1 MKFIKESDEVYRTS
15 TSLTKITSE
24 DILFLKAQAEINK
37 RKRVRLCA
45 HKKNDD
51 LLHEMIIVHFQ
62 NTYVPPHKHINKSES
77 FHVIEGALTVFLFDD
92 EGKVSNTIKMGEVGS
107 ERVFFYRLS
116 SSLYHS
122 ILLESKIVVF
132 HEVTNGPFDK
142 RDMVIAPW
150 APLESDETA
159 HKHFLQFLQNNI

>member
-1 MKFIKESDEVYRTS
+1 MNFIKESDEVYRTLS
-15 TSLTKITSE
+15 SLAKVTGE
-24 DILFLKAQAEINK
+24 DILFLKTQAAKNK

-62 NTYVPPHKHINKSES
+62 NTYVPPHKHTNKSES

-92 EGKVSNTIKMGEVGS
+92 NGKVSNTIKMGEVGS
-107 ERVFFYRLS
+107 GRVFYYRLS

-159 HKHFLQFLQNNI
+159 HMHFLQFLQNNI